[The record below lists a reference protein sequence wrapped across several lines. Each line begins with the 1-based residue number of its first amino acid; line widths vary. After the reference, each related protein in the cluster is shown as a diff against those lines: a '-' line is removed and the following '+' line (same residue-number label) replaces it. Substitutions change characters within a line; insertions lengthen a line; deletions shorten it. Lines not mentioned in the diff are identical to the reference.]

1 MLKNEAISKSK
12 AVGTHVIMW
21 EISEWI
27 WSYRKEKLCPN
38 TRSISTKIL
47 IIHTGYFSQFKTNES
62 SDFCFR
68 YIMPSLKQ
76 IWSLI
81 HWPVR
86 LIERSVIPGGS

>member
-38 TRSISTKIL
+38 TRSIQQKYLLFTQDI
-47 IIHTGYFSQFKTNES
+47 FPN
-62 SDFCFR
+62 
-68 YIMPSLKQ
+68 LKQ
-76 IWSLI
+76 MRVLI
-81 HWPVR
+81 FVLGILCLH
-86 LIERSVIPGGS
+86 